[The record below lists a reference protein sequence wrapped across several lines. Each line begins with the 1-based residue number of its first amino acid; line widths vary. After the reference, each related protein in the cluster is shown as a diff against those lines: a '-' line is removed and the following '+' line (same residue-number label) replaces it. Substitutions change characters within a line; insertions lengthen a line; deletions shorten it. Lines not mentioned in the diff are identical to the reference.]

1 MRYRPLD
8 ANGDY
13 TVGRPF
19 LANTPAA
26 VAQAIQTR
34 LRLWLGEF
42 FLDTTDGT
50 PWLSQILGPRAA
62 SNPDAAIKQRI
73 LGTPGVS
80 SIVSY
85 SSSFNGGSRALTVNA
100 VVQTDFSAAPITISQ
115 VITS

>member
-8 ANGDY
+8 AAGDY

-19 LANTPAA
+19 LANDPAA

-34 LRLWLGEF
+34 LRLSLGEF

-50 PWLSQILGPRAA
+50 PWLTEILGPRANL
-62 SNPDAAIKQRI
+62 NPDAAIKQRI
-73 LGTPGVS
+73 LGTPGVT

-85 SSSFNGGSRALTVNA
+85 SSSFDGGPRALSVNA
-100 VVQTDFSAAPITISQ
+100 SVQTAYSAAPITVSQ
-115 VITS
+115 VIPS